1 MARRIGCNG
10 RTDRWG
16 DQDVQISRRTLLIGA
31 AATLTA
37 GVGTLG
43 LVETGVLPGRSG
55 FHQSLGLTGPA
66 GKIPDI
72 APGTVIDGAFASRA
86 RGGVNVG
93 YSIIYPST
101 PDANLPICLY
111 LGGRGFT
118 HRSVID
124 DLGFDRFL
132 ASLVAAGSPPFAVVT
147 VDGGAEYWHPRLSG
161 DDPQAMLTDELL
173 PQVAAAGHP
182 VERMCVAGLSM
193 GGYGA
198 LLLAETLGQAAVSGV
213 AVMSP
218 AIFDNFE
225 SSAPGAFDSPDDF
238 AAHDVVARARDGV
251 LSGMPVRIDC
261 GADDPFSRNT
271 ERLMQVLGQAVG
283 GTSPGLHDA
292 DFWLRLAPEQLT
304 FVGAHLPTL

>member
-1 MARRIGCNG
+1 M
-10 RTDRWG
+10 
-16 DQDVQISRRTLLIGA
+16 QISRRTLLIGA

-37 GVGTLG
+37 GAGTLG

-55 FHQSLGLTGPA
+55 FHQALGLTGPA
-66 GKIPDI
+66 GSFPDI
-72 APGTVIDGAFASRA
+72 APGTVVDGAFDSRA
-86 RGGVNVG
+86 RLGITVG
-93 YSIIYPST
+93 YSIIYPAA
-101 PDANLPICLY
+101 PDADLPICLY

-132 ASLVAAGSPPFAVVT
+132 ASVVAGGSPPFALVT
-147 VDGGAEYWHPRLSG
+147 VDSGDEYWHPRLSG

-173 PQVAAAGHP
+173 PLVAAAGHP
-182 VERMCVAGLSM
+182 VERICVAGLSM

-198 LLLAETLGQAAVSGV
+198 VLLAETLDQAVVSGV

-238 AAHDVVARARDGV
+238 AAHDVVARARQGV
-251 LSGMPVRIDC
+251 LSGVPIRLDC
-261 GADDPFSRNT
+261 GADDPFSGGT
-271 ERLMQVLGQAVG
+271 ERLMKMLDEDVG
-283 GTSPGLHDA
+283 GISPGLHDA
-292 DFWLRLAPEQLT
+292 DFWLRLAPKQLA
-304 FVGAHLPTL
+304 FVGAHLPAF